1 MSELNLRDFP
11 KDEPLASSKYSTD
24 AYEVSSNDQ
33 QLSFGDD
40 VKLKLSAAGTFSAQ
54 VLNDQA
60 DKDADGIV
68 PDVLPFNAGDVHLKI
83 KASGKAT
90 ASADF
95 DVSSIAFALKAT
107 GDISLS
113 DYRLHSGNEIGSVSL
128 LKDLA
133 PPRTIFRNGDVL
145 DLKSGEAL
153 SMDAEGDF
161 TASLSFSWS
170 DVITS
175 GASQLAVLAG
185 VPLTVAF
192 KVTPSLSVSV
202 PVELSDSLV
211 VTASRNAA
219 GRIRIAVKKGTAR
232 SIGLSVKA
240 GAIAGIANLD
250 DLSKAVDA
258 VLDALIAASLPK
270 VEAALAKGAAA
281 LSPAEQKLLADAMQ
295 RLGVATPADLKTKID
310 GLKKKVE
317 DKLKAIAQE
326 KAEIAFTYEYKRTS
340 ARSALVDVIVQDDQF
355 VDSIRKQ
362 AVGGNIEP
370 LVSML
375 RDPASAAKITL
386 VNFLDE
392 QSIVKTSSFG
402 FAFSFGKWF
411 STSESTKTELDKTDR
426 RNLAGNVMRAYKGLR
441 AFKQTLPD
449 HFQTMTDFTWSVDL
463 KADMS
468 EYRTLPLHTGDFTFG
483 LHYLIPHVTTIDDD
497 SIPYFADFA
506 SMLRIGTSAAE
517 VAAKLAELKGKA
529 TVTLQLLF
537 KHDALRSITGRVA
550 ENDFGAWGEAFGAAM
565 SYIKERPL
573 MHDFNTRRDAFA
585 QLWATDFAS
594 GGLDGDQLRNAVSQA
609 LGGSLLESA
618 EDANAFGSFTNAV
631 SVQYK
636 EVVQARNQFESALL
650 VLQNAFGQPAT
661 DDSAIVSVFDG
672 LKAFW
677 TQRPYTIASA
687 VYLLTKAA
695 EANKLDEVQ
704 RSMAVEQSDG
714 TVTTIG

>member
-1 MSELNLRDFP
+1 MSELDLGKFP
-11 KDEPLASSKYSTD
+11 KDEPLASNKYAND
-24 AYEVSSNDQ
+24 AYEVASKDQ
-33 QLSFGDD
+33 QLSFGND
-40 VKLKLSAAGTFSAQ
+40 VKLKLSAAGTFSVQ
-54 VLNDQA
+54 VLNDA
-60 DKDADGIV
+60 TDKDADGIV

-83 KASGKAT
+83 KASGTAV
-90 ASADF
+90 ASATF
-95 DVSSIAFALKAT
+95 DPSSIGFALKAKS
-107 GDISLS
+107 DISLS
-113 DYRLHSGNEIGSVSL
+113 EYRLHPGNAIGSVAL
-128 LKDLA
+128 LEDLA
-133 PPRTIFRNGDVL
+133 PPRTILRNADVL
-145 DLKSGEAL
+145 ALKNGEAL
-153 SMDAEGDF
+153 SMDVEGDF
-161 TASLSFSWS
+161 TAALSFSWS

-175 GASQLAVLAG
+175 GASQLAMLAG

-250 DLSKAVDA
+250 DLAKAVDA
-258 VLDALIAASLPK
+258 VLGALIAADP
-270 VEAALAKGAAA
+270 
-281 LSPAEQKLLADAMQ
+281 
-295 RLGVATPADLKTKID
+295 KTKTID

-317 DKLKAIAQE
+317 DNLKAIAQE

-340 ARSALVDVIVQDDQF
+340 EKSALVDVIVQDDQD
-355 VDSIRKQ
+355 VDAIRGQ

-370 LVSML
+370 LVAML

-386 VNFLDE
+386 VDFLDE
-392 QSIVKTSSFG
+392 RSIVKTSSFG

-426 RNLAGNVMRAYKGLR
+426 HDSAGNVMRAYKGLR

-449 HFQTMTDFTWSVDL
+449 SFQTMTDFTWSVDL

-468 EYRTLPLHTGDFTFG
+468 EYRPLPLRTGEFTYG

-506 SMLRIGTSAAE
+506 SMLNIGTSAAE
-517 VAAKLAELKGKA
+517 IAAKLAELKGKA

-537 KHDALRSITGRVA
+537 KHDALRGITGSV
-550 ENDFGAWGEAFGAAM
+550 EKNDFAGWGEAFGASM
-565 SYIKERPL
+565 PYIKQRPL
-573 MHDFNTRRDAFA
+573 MHDFNTRRAAFA
-585 QLWATDFAS
+585 SLWAADFAS
-594 GGLDGDQLRNAVSQA
+594 GGLDGNALHNLVSQQ
-609 LGGSLLESA
+609 LGGSPLKIA

-631 SVQYK
+631 TVQYK
-636 EVVQARNQFESALL
+636 SVVQRRKTFESALL
-650 VLQNAFGQPAT
+650 VLQHAFAQPAT
-661 DDSAIVSVFDG
+661 DDSAIVLAFDG

-687 VYLLTKAA
+687 VYLLAKAA
-695 EANKLDEVQ
+695 AANTLDDVQ